1 MDAEIE
7 KTVIHLSLTIL
18 FTYMATVSARV
29 PDDLKK
35 QVSEENISLSKVI
48 REALEEELKRQRRR
62 NIKAD
67 AEKLSEEINLDDS
80 GEEIAEDIR
89 EDRQR

>member
-1 MDAEIE
+1 M
-7 KTVIHLSLTIL
+7 

-29 PDDLKK
+29 PDELKK
-35 QVSEENISLSKVI
+35 KVYEEGISLSEVI
-48 REALEEELKRQRRR
+48 REALERELKKQRRK

-67 AEKLSEEINLDDS
+67 AEKLSEEIKLDDS
-80 GEEIAEDIR
+80 GEEIAKDIT